1 MADLESIVEQLR
13 VIQRPDG
20 GRDIVAVV
28 EERPGGVIV
37 LRHFLDQGV
46 METFVKPDPVTGFE
60 VTVFYEGKLQID
72 LGAAVIMPER
82 GRGRRTPTYLTYLGA
97 QNAETSDESGGSA

>member
-1 MADLESIVEQLR
+1 MTDLERIVEQLR

-28 EERPGGVIV
+28 EQRPGGTIV

-46 METFVKPDPVTGFE
+46 METFIKPDPLAGFE
-60 VTVFYEGKLQID
+60 VTVFYEGELQVDVGPAEKLARRRG
-72 LGAAVIMPER
+72 LGP
-82 GRGRRTPTYLTYLGA
+82 PPL
-97 QNAETSDESGGSA
+97 